1 MKKKILLVLVLALF
15 AVPGVLFA
23 KDVLEEVK
31 ALPIVRNLFPPQVQ
45 VTEARD
51 LGSLFELVA
60 QEPGREKQIFYV
72 TKDGEYLIAG
82 NLINKDKVNLTQE
95 RSGEVNK
102 VDMSKIPLKDALQI
116 KRGNGAKKLIMFT
129 DVDCPF
135 CRKAYDWLKS
145 QTNYTLYIFFY
156 PLDIHPKS
164 SGKTVQ
170 ILCSKNQETALENAQ
185 SDKEIDSQKCEAGEK
200 MLARHKAVAGEVGVD
215 GTPLFLTDSG
225 KRITGLQIPV
235 LTNYLKN

>member
-135 CRKAYDWLKS
+135 CRKAYDWLKG
-145 QTNYTLYIFFY
+145 QTDYTLYIFFY

-164 SGKTVQ
+164 PGKTVQ